1 MLSLLGFN
9 VEVQVSCCHEEM
21 KEGDGE
27 GEEGESKRGRG
38 REETEKIFTYSR
50 LQNGHEEKSPVH
62 DPPTE
67 KTEEE

>member
-1 MLSLLGFN
+1 
-9 VEVQVSCCHEEM
+9 M
-21 KEGDGE
+21 KGGE
-27 GEEGESKRGRG
+27 GGKR
-38 REETEKIFTYSR
+38 EKIFTYSR